1 MHNIITILKN
11 MWKDN
16 HHGVSSV
23 IWVVELLLTLY
34 SYFTYLYY
42 LICIYIMYNIFY
54 HIYIY
59 ISFKLRKQIM
69 HLVKRFNY

>member
-23 IWVVELLLTLY
+23 ILVVELLLTLY